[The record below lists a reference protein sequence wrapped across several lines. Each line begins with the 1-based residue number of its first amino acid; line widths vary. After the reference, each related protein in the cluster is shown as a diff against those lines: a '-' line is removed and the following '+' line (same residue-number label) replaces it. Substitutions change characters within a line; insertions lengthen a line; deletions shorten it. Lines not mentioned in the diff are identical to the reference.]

1 MSVKAY
7 RILESTFDIETE
19 KDCYTSSKKFSRN
32 HSFILGGECDA
43 LVDYTS
49 LGDYGTGEFTVKAGA
64 ILDFIA
70 SNPTSEEW
78 DSALGRNIKA
88 PLDPD
93 VKAALLEDVE
103 GKDRNDDVRYEC
115 M

>member
-7 RILESTFDIETE
+7 RVLESTFDKEN
-19 KDCYTSSKKFSRN
+19 DCCKITKKIASS
-32 HSFILGGECDA
+32 HSFYLGGVCDV

-49 LGDYGTGEFTVKAGA
+49 LGDEACGEFTVKAGT
-64 ILDFIA
+64 ILDFID
-70 SNPTSEEW
+70 SNPTCEEW
-78 DSALGRNIKA
+78 DNALGRNITV

-103 GKDRNDDVRYEC
+103 GKGRDDDVRYEC

>member
-7 RILESTFDIETE
+7 RVLESTFDTETE
-19 KDCYTSSKKFSRN
+19 KDCYKITKKISRN
-32 HSFILGGECDA
+32 HSFILGGVCDA

-49 LGDYGTGEFTVKAGA
+49 LGAYGDGEFTVKVGA
-64 ILDFIA
+64 ILDFID

-78 DSALGRNIKA
+78 NSELGRNITV
-88 PLDPD
+88 PFDPD
-93 VKAALLEDVE
+93 VKAALLEDVK
-103 GKDRNDDVRYEC
+103 GKDRDDDVRYEC

>member
-7 RILESTFDIETE
+7 RVLKTAFDMG
-19 KDCYTSSKKFSRN
+19 KDCCKITKKIASS
-32 HSFILGGECDA
+32 HSFILGGVCDA

-49 LGDYGTGEFTVKAGA
+49 LGDEACGEFTVKAGA

-78 DSALGRNIKA
+78 DNEQGRNISV

-93 VKAALLEDVE
+93 VKKALLEDVE

>member
-7 RILESTFDIETE
+7 RVLESTFDKE
-19 KDCYTSSKKFSRN
+19 KNCCKITKKIASS
-32 HSFILGGECDA
+32 HSFILGGACDA

-49 LGDYGTGEFTVKAGA
+49 LGDEACGEFTVKAGA

-78 DSALGRNIKA
+78 DNALGRNITV
-88 PLDPD
+88 PLDPE

-103 GKDRNDDVRYEC
+103 GKDRDDDVRYEC